1 MVPLSTDR
9 DGMVRRWE
17 HTWESGE
24 IEESREEK
32 VKGLLLDMV
41 TWRCRQSIQR
51 ERFGRQ
57 VEMIDC
63 SWREIRVKR

>member
-1 MVPLSTDR
+1 MV
-9 DGMVRRWE
+9 GRWE

-32 VKGLLLDMV
+32 AKSSLLDMV
-41 TWRCRQSIQR
+41 TWQCRQAIQR

-57 VEMIDC
+57 VEMSDG